1 MTIEEDKRC
10 SVNGHDRGPKGE
22 QKEKGGRRNRRRKGE
37 KKGGEAEKHR
47 AEKNRKTTS

>member
-1 MTIEEDKRC
+1 MTVEEDKRC

-22 QKEKGGRRNRRRKGE
+22 QKEKGGKKNRRKGE
-37 KKGGEAEKHR
+37 KKGGDAEKHR